1 MSGLLGGGG
10 GGGEGAQRICWPPFK
25 LLGDLV
31 PLPPPVPTPM
41 LILSFKEESDIS
53 SLNGHAEMTTNT
65 VIRLW
70 MHRLVRTCAFGGNL
84 RVR

>member
-10 GGGEGAQRICWPPFK
+10 GGGWGAKDMLAPFQNYWGT
-25 LLGDLV
+25 LP

-53 SLNGHAEMTTNT
+53 SLNGHVEMTTNT
-65 VIRLW
+65 QIL
-70 MHRLVRTCAFGGNL
+70 
-84 RVR
+84 